1 MFLGFQEEISGMK
14 WVTALVEGG
23 GGGGVGGGDALS
35 LGLKGSEKTN
45 IFSTQHQNL
54 ILIEK

>member
-23 GGGGVGGGDALS
+23 GGGDALS

>member
-23 GGGGVGGGDALS
+23 GGGGGGDALS

>member
-23 GGGGVGGGDALS
+23 GGGVGDALS

-45 IFSTQHQNL
+45 IFSNQHQNL